1 MGDAKAAKLWGKAGP
16 WTDYPK
22 RMMKFRARGFL
33 LRDQFGDILKGLRTA
48 EEARDMPSEINVTP
62 LADKL
67 AGGLSEAINQ

>member
-1 MGDAKAAKLWGKAGP
+1 
-16 WTDYPK
+16 
-22 RMMKFRARGFL
+22 MMKFRARGFL

-48 EEARDMPSEINVTP
+48 EEARDTPSEINVTP